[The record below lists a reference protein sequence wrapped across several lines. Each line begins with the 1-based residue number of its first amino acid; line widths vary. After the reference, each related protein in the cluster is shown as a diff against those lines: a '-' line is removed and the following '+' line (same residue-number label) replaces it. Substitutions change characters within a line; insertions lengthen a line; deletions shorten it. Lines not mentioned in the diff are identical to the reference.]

1 MSADP
6 RIGWPTFYAAKLSPR
21 RAPIGTVASPLPII
35 LDTDPG
41 LDDALAIAVAVA
53 RPELKLLGVT
63 SVGGNADV
71 HHCTENARRLL
82 HLYGADDVP
91 VAEGAAGPLSGP
103 LERATEIHGESGL
116 GSTRL
121 PEATRPLERDGAVA
135 LMVRLIEAS
144 NEPLLTLA

>member
-21 RAPIGTVASPLPII
+21 RAPVGTVASPLPII

-82 HLYGADDVP
+82 HL
-91 VAEGAAGPLSGP
+91 
-103 LERATEIHGESGL
+103 
-116 GSTRL
+116 
-121 PEATRPLERDGAVA
+121 
-135 LMVRLIEAS
+135 
-144 NEPLLTLA
+144 